1 MKNIALACLSFVLLW
16 ACQGPENNQSS
27 IKQTKQIIVYGSNNC
42 DHCLDFKAQLDSIG
56 FSYDFRDVE
65 FNDAMNREMYYKVQR
80 ARIVGRINY
89 PVIDVEG
96 KIMVAPNLSEVIGLM

>member
-1 MKNIALACLSFVLLW
+1 VKL
-16 ACQGPENNQSS
+16 
-27 IKQTKQIIVYGSNNC
+27 IIVYGSNNC

-96 KIMVAPNLSEVIGLM
+96 KIMVAPKLSEVIGLM